1 MRITVYDGAGVV
13 GGNKILLEADDARL
27 FFDFGTNYHL
37 LSQYFEEYMK
47 PRSTRGLLDLLAL
60 DILPPLRG
68 IYREDMALDDGAL
81 WNEWPPATRQENNV
95 DAVLLSHAHLD
106 HSGHIS
112 FLRPDIPVVA
122 RPLGIAIAKA
132 VQDSA
137 PGGFDKETCYATQRA
152 VSAKTGLLT
161 TTGGEVVQRPFLVPH
176 GEEISPALT
185 SFWGGIPSERKTFRS
200 QPLGVAESVGGL
212 PLRCFPVD
220 HSIFGAA
227 AYAVETGIGWV
238 VYTGDI
244 RLHGTKRHLT
254 QRFAEAVAALRP
266 AVLLCEGTR
275 IDKPA
280 DDVTE
285 DVVRQ
290 RALERVRAAH
300 GRLVIADFSPRNLER
315 LLAFREIARDCG
327 RKLVVLS
334 RDAYVLD
341 AVSRVIPDEVADPI
355 EDGALLV
362 YAEPKGTML
371 PWERKLVEA
380 FRQRGRMV
388 TRRQIHDAQHDYIL
402 CFSYFDI
409 NNLID
414 IQPAPG
420 GLYIYSSSEAYSEEM
435 VMDIVRLKA
444 WLERFGLEH
453 AGLPDPVTR
462 KPSPEDEGLHAS
474 GHISGDEMARL
485 INIMDPKVVVPVH
498 TEQPELFAE
507 KLRGRRVIV
516 PERGQ
521 AITLEKPDLSSP

>member
-13 GGNKILLEADDARL
+13 GGNKIMLEADGARL

-37 LSQYFEEYMK
+37 LSQYFEEYMQ
-47 PRSTRGLLDLLAL
+47 PRSPRGLLDFLAL

-68 IYREDMALDDGAL
+68 IYREDMALDSDDVWSWTPSHARSD
-81 WNEWPPATRQENNV
+81 ANV

-122 RPLGIAIAKA
+122 RPLAIAIAKA

-161 TTGGEVVQRPFLVPH
+161 TTGGEVVQRPFLVPR

-185 SFWGGIPSERKTFRS
+185 SFWGGIPSDRKTFRS
-200 QPLGVAESVGGL
+200 RPLGVAESVGGL
-212 PLRCFPVD
+212 PLRYFPVD
-220 HSIFGAA
+220 HSIFGSA

-244 RLHGTKRHLT
+244 RLHGTKSHLT

-266 AVLLCEGTR
+266 AVLVCEGTR
-275 IDKPA
+275 IDRPA

-285 DVVRQ
+285 EVVHQ

-300 GRLVIADFSPRNLER
+300 GRLVIADFGPRNLER
-315 LLAFREIARDCG
+315 LLAFRQIARDCG
-327 RKLVVLS
+327 RRLVVLS

-341 AVSRVIPDEVADPI
+341 AVSRVIPSDVADPI
-355 EDGALLV
+355 EDDALLV
-362 YAEPKGTML
+362 YDESKGSKL
-371 PWERKLVEA
+371 LWERNLVEA
-380 FRQRGRMV
+380 YAARGRMV
-388 TRRQIHDAQHDYIL
+388 TPRQIHDAQHDYIL
-402 CFSYFDI
+402 CFSYFDM

-414 IQPAPG
+414 IKPAPG

-435 VMDIVRLKA
+435 VMDITRLKA
-444 WLERFGLEH
+444 WLERFGLTH
-453 AGLPDPVTR
+453 AGVPDPVTR
-462 KPSPEDEGLHAS
+462 KPRPEDEGLHAS
-474 GHISGDEMARL
+474 GHISGDELVRL
-485 INIMDPKVVVPVH
+485 INIMDPKLVIPVH
-498 TEQPELFAE
+498 TEQPKLFQD
-507 KLRGRRVIV
+507 KLHGRKVIV
-516 PERGQ
+516 PERGK
-521 AITLEKPDLSSP
+521 AITLEKPDLSVL